1 MNTEK
6 NILVTRPLSDDQL
19 ELASGLGLKPHI
31 APAIDISF
39 REDWSSVQ
47 RTVDTIKNPVLVF
60 TSKNGVKAIEQFLS
74 HGGVLP
80 DNAPVYAVGQKTAG
94 RLSVLGVA
102 AKTPDEQN
110 GVGLAR
116 FILRDILSDNP
127 PSDSTILH
135 FCGNNRRDEFRQFLN
150 DSDIEVK
157 DLVVYKTELKKMAIP
172 EMPYQAILFYS
183 PSAVQAFR
191 KSGGFQNQV
200 LPELFAIGPTTA
212 EELSIESGKHVHIS
226 PKPDTEVFLRFV
238 AQILGENEVPLP
250 P

>member
-47 RTVDTIKNPVLVF
+47 RTVDTIKNPVFVF
-60 TSKNGVKAIEQFLS
+60 TSKNGVKAIEQFLA
-74 HGGVLP
+74 HGGVLR
-80 DNAPVYAVGQKTAG
+80 NNTPVYAVGQKTAG
-94 RLSVLGVA
+94 HLSGLGVA

-116 FILRDILSDNP
+116 FILRDILSDNL

-135 FCGNNRRDEFRQFLN
+135 FCGNKRRDEFRQFLN

-172 EMPYQAILFYS
+172 EIPIPSNTFLQPKRRSGISEKRRFSKSTDAGAIRHWPHDRRRAEY
-183 PSAVQAFR
+183 R
-191 KSGGFQNQV
+191 SGETCPHQPGTRYR
-200 LPELFAIGPTTA
+200 G
-212 EELSIESGKHVHIS
+212 
-226 PKPDTEVFLRFV
+226 VFEICGADF
-238 AQILGENEVPLP
+238 G
-250 P
+250 